1 VCVTTATI
9 RIHPH
14 TKKKCS
20 ERNKR
25 TRRRKKN
32 GDIRRKEERE
42 RERRGK
48 TNKAVSS
55 GSVVDMERTR
65 KCWDVFSVLTR

>member
-14 TKKKCS
+14 TKKNALK
-20 ERNKR
+20 EIRGHEEE
-25 TRRRKKN
+25 KN
-32 GDIRRKEERE
+32 GDIRRKEE

-55 GSVVDMERTR
+55 ESVVDMERTR